1 MDTNLPGFS
10 EERKRGSYM
19 RRSSEQ
25 ETALLSQT
33 DGSCLQN
40 VLKANEPF
48 QLYGWYFRMKGKYPN
63 KRPKR
68 DANHVFFTGIVHADS

>member
-1 MDTNLPGFS
+1 
-10 EERKRGSYM
+10 M

-25 ETALLSQT
+25 KTALLSQT

-68 DANHVFFTGIVHADS
+68 DAHNAFFTGIVHADS

>member
-1 MDTNLPGFS
+1 MDTNPPGFS

-48 QLYGWYFRMKGKYPN
+48 QLYGWYFRMKDKYPN

-68 DANHVFFTGIVHADS
+68 DAHHAFFTEIVHADS